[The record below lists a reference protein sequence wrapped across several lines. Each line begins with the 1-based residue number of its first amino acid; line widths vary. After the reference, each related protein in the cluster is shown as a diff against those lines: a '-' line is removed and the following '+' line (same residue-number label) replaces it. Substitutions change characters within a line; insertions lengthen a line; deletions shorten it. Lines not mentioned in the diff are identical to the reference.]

1 MQLKFPKTTLRC
13 LGTACQDVRSVEVTQ
28 ELRLPDGMPD
38 IGRVLT
44 TWGQVMIRSKEWQGD
59 MIAVSGGVMVW
70 ALYAPEDGTEPR
82 SVECWIPFQIKW
94 ELDRNDREGPIRVMP
109 LLRFSDA
116 RSLSSRKMMVR
127 AGVSA
132 AIQALYPMDVE
143 FFAAETVPEDV
154 QLLKNT
160 YPIRV
165 PVESGERTFMMD
177 EELNLPD
184 SSSRGERMLGIMAVP
199 EVSEKKVLSDRIVF
213 KGVLNLHLAYRD
225 SEGRVHSLNQG
236 LPFSQLTELDRS
248 HSSDARADLA
258 MAVTSFEADFSE
270 PGKLRLKCGL
280 VGQYLVDDRHT
291 LEVVQDAYSPFRPV
305 IPEMAKL
312 ELPVILEDRTDNL
325 TAEQTLQGQ
334 LGRSVDSV
342 FLPDFPKFR
351 QTGEGIQMELPGVF
365 QTLVYDENDALQGMT
380 GRWEGKLNL
389 PADEQSKIFAMPK
402 SSDAQSMTSGDGLVL
417 TAPMSVT
424 VRTESRDGIPMVSGL
439 DLGEMQEPDPGRPS
453 IILCRGNG
461 EQLWEIAK
469 KHGSTVAAIEHANS
483 GTAGDGMLLIPV
495 L

>member
-38 IGRVLT
+38 IGRILT
-44 TWGQVMIRSKEWQGD
+44 TWGQVMIRSKEWQGG

-70 ALYAPEDGTEPR
+70 SLYAPEDGTEPR
-82 SVECWIPFQIKW
+82 SVECWIPFQVKW
-94 ELDRNDREGPIRVMP
+94 EMDRSDREGPIRVMP

-132 AIQALYPMDVE
+132 GIQALYPMDVE
-143 FFAAETVPEDV
+143 YFAAETVPEDV

-165 PVESGERTFMMD
+165 PVESGERTFLMD
-177 EELNLPD
+177 EELHLTE
-184 SSSRGERMLGIMAVP
+184 SSARAEKLLGIMAVP

-236 LPFSQLTELDRS
+236 LPFSELTELDRS
-248 HSSDARADLA
+248 HSSDAQADLA
-258 MAVTSFEADFSE
+258 MAVTSLEADIGE

-291 LEVVQDAYSPFRPV
+291 LELVQDAYSPFRSV
-305 IPEMAKL
+305 IPEMMML
-312 ELPVILEDRTDNL
+312 DLPVILEDRADNL

-334 LGRSVDSV
+334 MGQSVDSV

-351 QTGEGIQMELPGVF
+351 QTGGGIHMELPGMF

-380 GRWEGKLNL
+380 GRWEGNLDL
-389 PADEQSKIFAMPK
+389 PADEKSRLFAIPR
-402 SSDAQSMTSGDGLVL
+402 SSDAQSMTSGDGLVM
-417 TAPMSVT
+417 TAPMSVAI
-424 VRTESRDGIPMVSGL
+424 RTESREGIPMVAGL
-439 DLGEMQEPDPGRPS
+439 ELGEMQEPDPGRPS
-453 IILCRGNG
+453 IILRRGNG
-461 EQLWEIAK
+461 GQLWELAK
-469 KHGSTVAAIEHANS
+469 KHGSTVAAIEQANS
-483 GTAGDGMLLIPV
+483 GAVGDGMLLIPV